1 VKNEDGTS
9 AGQGGPDQDLFQP
22 HLPEVDVIA
31 PEVTAAVFN
40 TARKT
45 ASGEAKLP
53 NAGEVDRHVILVT
66 PGRML
71 MQVPC
76 PPAGSMPPDQV
87 ASMEKMLSGAVPRN
101 IAVIAYTD
109 IKAVQA
115 DLAKAVP
122 FMGLLLGFAYI
133 GHAVWVF
140 EGHPSALAA
149 GCQDADLLLVDG
161 GMLPYLPEDW
171 PQTAAGVMR
180 QREIYVHD
188 RASFR
193 LKPWQVK

>member
-1 VKNEDGTS
+1 MKNGGNGPGS
-9 AGQGGPDQDLFQP
+9 QGATDQELFQP
-22 HLPEVDVIA
+22 HMPEVEVIE
-31 PEVTAAVFN
+31 PEVIEAVFN

-45 ASGEAKLP
+45 ASGENKLP
-53 NAGEVDRHVILVT
+53 GAGEVDRHVILVT

-76 PPAGSMPPDQV
+76 PPPGSMPPSQV
-87 ASMEKMLSGAVPRN
+87 APMEKMLPPGVKRN

-140 EGHPSALAA
+140 EGHPSALGA
-149 GCQDADLLLVDG
+149 GCREADLLLVDG
-161 GMLPYLPEDW
+161 GMVPYLAEGW
-171 PQTAAGVMR
+171 PTEAARVMR
-180 QREIYVHD
+180 HREIYVHD
-188 RASFR
+188 RASFQLQR
-193 LKPWQVK
+193 VEVK

>member
-22 HLPEVDVIA
+22 RMPEVDVIA

-45 ASGEAKLP
+45 ASGENKLP
-53 NAGEVDRHVILVT
+53 GAGEVDRHVILVT

-76 PPAGSMPPDQV
+76 PPAGSMPLDQV
-87 ASMEKMLSGAVPRN
+87 APMERMFPGGVKRN
-101 IAVIAYTD
+101 IAVIAYTG

-115 DLAKAVP
+115 DLAKAIP

-140 EGHPSALAA
+140 EGHPAALAA

-171 PQTAAGVMR
+171 PQTAAGAMHH
-180 QREIYVHD
+180 REIYVHD
-188 RASFR
+188 RATFQ
-193 LKPWQVK
+193 LKPWQMK